1 MGLFCMVGRCR
12 GAELGGIPGFRR
24 LTCPGV
30 LHPLDGVLHQRRGA
44 AQLKLLL
51 DAEAVRLN
59 GLDINVQ
66 LLRDLARGQ
75 AMSDQLEH
83 LKFSVRLLV
92 K

>member
-1 MGLFCMVGRCR
+1 MVGRFR
-12 GAELGGIPGFRR
+12 GAELGEISGFRR
-24 LTCPGV
+24 LTRPGV
-30 LHPLDGVLHQRRGA
+30 LDPLDGVLHQRRGA
-44 AQLKLLL
+44 DQLKLLL

-83 LKFSVRLLV
+83 LKFTVCQLAE
-92 K
+92 